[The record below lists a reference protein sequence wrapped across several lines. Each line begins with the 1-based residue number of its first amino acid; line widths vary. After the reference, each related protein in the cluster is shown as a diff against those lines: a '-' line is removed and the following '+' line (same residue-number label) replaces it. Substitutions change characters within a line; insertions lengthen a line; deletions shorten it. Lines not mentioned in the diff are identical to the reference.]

1 MHHYHWSATPTRSVN
16 AQPQDKWGTCVGFAA
31 ADAVKATNHG
41 CLSPH
46 FVRDLHQPRQKH
58 ARGSVFASMNSQWL
72 HIAGHCFASVDV
84 SLDLIVVPE
93 SVDLGLAT

>member
-1 MHHYHWSATPTRSVN
+1 MLRYHWPAIPVESIKTELK
-16 AQPQDKWGTCVGFAA
+16 DKWRTCVGFAA

-58 ARGSVFASMNSQWL
+58 ARGSIFASMNSQWL